1 MVVHTRVNVLGTPVR
16 TEERERREGMGER
29 GRNEVEEPGRDR
41 QRKGRVS
48 IAVTHGGIHRQFT
61 LQRYSTE
68 GVKL

>member
-1 MVVHTRVNVLGTPVR
+1 MVVHTRVNVLGTPVK
-16 TEERERREGMGER
+16 TEEREREGMGER

-48 IAVTHGGIHRQFT
+48 NVVTHGGIHRQFT
-61 LQRYSTE
+61 LQRDSTE

>member
-48 IAVTHGGIHRQFT
+48 NAVTQGGIHRQFT